1 MLFALTIVA
10 GLVPASFAHNNQD
23 SNNAQFNELKDSK
36 TQIKVDK
43 VVKVDAAYKYKKYK
57 KYKKSS
63 KYYSKYRYNKYKK
76 YKKYSYKKKS
86 TRYAYSSIGDCWAM
100 SNYLHKKFT
109 KAGVK
114 SRIIQYK
121 TSMSPRH
128 RSVQIYKSGKWVD
141 YNYKANGYNKIYNAT
156 SSKPGMHVIATAK
169 V

>member
-10 GLVPASFAHNNQD
+10 GLVPASFAQNNQD

-36 TQIKVDK
+36 TQIKVDE
-43 VVKVDAAYKYKKYK
+43 VVKVDAAYKYKKYSK
-57 KYKKSS
+57 KKYKSYKKSS
-63 KYYSKYRYNKYKK
+63 KYYNKYK

-100 SNYLHKKFT
+100 SNYLHKKLT

-156 SSKPGMHVIATAK
+156 SSKPGMHVIASAK
-169 V
+169 

>member
-1 MLFALTIVA
+1 MA
-10 GLVPASFAHNNQD
+10 GLVPASFAQNNQD

-36 TQIKVDK
+36 TQIKVDE

-57 KYKKSS
+57 KYKKYS
-63 KYYSKYRYNKYKK
+63 KYYSKYRKYK

-86 TRYAYSSIGDCWAM
+86 TSGYRYSSIGDCWAM
-100 SNYLHKKFT
+100 SNYLHKKLS

-121 TSMSPRH
+121 TSMSSRH
-128 RSVQIYKSGKWVD
+128 RSVQVYNSGKWVD

-156 SSKPGMHVIATAK
+156 SSKPGMHVIASAK
-169 V
+169 

>member
-36 TQIKVDK
+36 TQIKVDE

-57 KYKKSS
+57 KYKKYS
-63 KYYSKYRYNKYKK
+63 KYYSKYRYKYKK

-86 TRYAYSSIGDCWAM
+86 TRGYAYSSIGDCWAM
-100 SNYLHKKFT
+100 SNYLHKKLT
-109 KAGVK
+109 KSGVK

-121 TSMSPRH
+121 TSMSSRH
-128 RSVQIYKSGKWVD
+128 RSVQVYKSGKWVD

-156 SSKPGMHVIATAK
+156 SSKPGMHVIASAK
-169 V
+169 